1 MYFEYLPFLVFLFC
15 TEQIAISTGI
25 RDCCYAGCRKHT
37 YIADIWNLVDSHIQ
51 DVCEMLSQCRNL
63 PENGKIAWFRWK
75 SIDHFSTF
83 LFLAFLQPKILAF
96 STGPPFFV
104 VILEE
109 NIVVGTAFQRFAIY
123 KLFHTK
129 TKKMLCIEMNLCTS
143 RRICMMLV
151 YRELYIRKLPCVDY
165 TVSGRERYT
174 LGGVYPPIHM
184 YMLPTAWLCVVLAYA
199 RLTQLYMQHRIAIKD
214 LGHIHDTYPIIMHQ
228 D

>member
-1 MYFEYLPFLVFLFC
+1 MEILRPFFDISVFGVSTAKNISIFYGTTVFC
-15 TEQIAISTGI
+15 GYSRREHCCWHSVSTV
-25 RDCCYAGCRKHT
+25 C
-37 YIADIWNLVDSHIQ
+37 HIQ
-51 DVCEMLSQCRNL
+51 IIPYQNKKNVVYWNELVH
-63 PENGKIAWFRWK
+63 K
-75 SIDHFSTF
+75 
-83 LFLAFLQPKILAF
+83 
-96 STGPPFFV
+96 PP
-104 VILEE
+104 
-109 NIVVGTAFQRFAIY
+109 
-123 KLFHTK
+123 
-129 TKKMLCIEMNLCTS
+129 
-143 RRICMMLV
+143 MLV